1 MAGNIYGKP
10 TQGGEDGMNMSISFK
25 SDKRTLDRDIVNM
38 CRLRYTFVLE
48 LMRVE
53 IESLKERVS
62 RI

>member
-1 MAGNIYGKP
+1 MEGDVYRVAME
-10 TQGGEDGMNMSISFK
+10 GEDGMNMSISFK
-25 SDKRTLDRDIVNM
+25 SDKRTIDRDIVNM
-38 CRLRYTFVLE
+38 CRLRYTFILE

>member
-1 MAGNIYGKP
+1 ME
-10 TQGGEDGMNMSISFK
+10 GEDGMNMSISFK

-38 CRLRYTFVLE
+38 CRLRYSFVLE

>member
-1 MAGNIYGKP
+1 ME
-10 TQGGEDGMNMSISFK
+10 GEDDGMNMSISFK
-25 SDKRTLDRDIVNM
+25 SDKRTLDRDIMNM
-38 CRLRYTFVLE
+38 CRLRYTFILE

>member
-1 MAGNIYGKP
+1 MEGDVYGSP
-10 TQGGEDGMNMSISFK
+10 MEGEDGMNMSISFK
-25 SDKRTLDRDIVNM
+25 SDKRTIDRDIVNM